1 MFFLRK
7 KIQSLLLLLLLLIII
22 IISKRHVQMD
32 RPQNPP
38 QSSLH
43 LLS

>member
-7 KIQSLLLLLLLLIII
+7 KIQSLLLLLLLII
-22 IISKRHVQMD
+22 IISKKHVQMD
-32 RPQNPP
+32 SPQNPP

-43 LLS
+43 CE

>member
-7 KIQSLLLLLLLLIII
+7 KIQSLLLLLLLIII
-22 IISKRHVQMD
+22 IISKKHVQMD

-43 LLS
+43 CE

>member
-1 MFFLRK
+1 MFFLTK
-7 KIQSLLLLLLLLIII
+7 KIQSLLVVVVVLLIII
-22 IISKRHVQMD
+22 ISKKHVQMD

-43 LLS
+43 CE

>member
-7 KIQSLLLLLLLLIII
+7 KIQRLLLLLLLLIII
-22 IISKRHVQMD
+22 SKKHVQMD
-32 RPQNPP
+32 RPQNPS

-43 LLS
+43 CE